1 MLRWLKRLVAPPQPA
16 PIKQVPVAAKSPEV
30 PSSVERESVPSSSD
44 LHVSTLSWLLHVP
57 PPLPLALQS
66 RERRPWAVIHEA
78 SRQPRLPPN
87 LVPRAAA
94 VIPALLQ
101 QLRQTDVSVQD
112 MVVRIQRD
120 TVLTTEVLRLAR
132 SPRYASAQSV
142 QSLETAI
149 AVIGTAG
156 LQAAIAKVILKPLFS
171 AHSGGLAA
179 QAGERLWMHAEHQA
193 QHASTLTEAAGLD
206 RFDGFLVGLL
216 HGAGRTGV
224 LRLLDMQHVAPEWP
238 CSQAFDHAFQQASH
252 QLFDR
257 LLQEWAIS
265 PSLTALGQ
273 AIASQP
279 SAAEPG
285 TLAGIA
291 LESERLATAALLS
304 TH

>member
-1 MLRWLKRLVAPPQPA
+1 
-16 PIKQVPVAAKSPEV
+16 
-30 PSSVERESVPSSSD
+30 
-44 LHVSTLSWLLHVP
+44 
-57 PPLPLALQS
+57 
-66 RERRPWAVIHEA
+66 
-78 SRQPRLPPN
+78 
-87 LVPRAAA
+87 

-179 QAGERLWMHAEHQA
+179 QAGERLWMHADHQA